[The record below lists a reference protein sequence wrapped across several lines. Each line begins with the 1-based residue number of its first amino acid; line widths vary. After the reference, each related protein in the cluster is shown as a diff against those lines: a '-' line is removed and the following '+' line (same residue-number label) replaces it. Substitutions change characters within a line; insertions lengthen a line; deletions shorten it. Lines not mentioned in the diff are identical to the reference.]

1 MISCCVALPLAF
13 FVELEPCWK
22 CRDLGAALA
31 HEVGHALG
39 FDDPAARPAAALHRI
54 NSSEYDCLRPWDGVE
69 IGAVDEPSAD
79 ASLMAFFGPLVQL
92 VNASYNESDPSQS
105 SYAPYQNV
113 DAEGRR
119 YGLRGPRRCLAQD
132 DLDALNFAYP
142 TCQHARDAPTCT
154 TRAAAGHG
162 GYAVGMRL
170 VQAWAQLIWAPLLSL
185 LALKVFARL
194 AVWLAEAPFSAASAA
209 TRGGDGDG
217 RASSAFGTSARSLQ
231 RSVTSRLSAR
241 RWSASGTVTYFHSET
256 CSSLEQRFPLWL
268 SRLSASARSTAARR
282 PRASACAD
290 SPDRS

>member
-1 MISCCVALPLAF
+1 MLDEFCGDLCFECRCPQLHQQKMSRTEGCLGVLETITSWNATLCAAALGAATCRARNSSDAQFVVCAPTFRPLSLAQVRDRDLVLRRAALAF

-69 IGAVDEPSAD
+69 IGAVDAPSAD

-119 YGLRGPRRCLAQD
+119 YGLRGPRRCAWRR
-132 DLDALNFAYP
+132 
-142 TCQHARDAPTCT
+142 TIS
-154 TRAAAGHG
+154 TR
-162 GYAVGMRL
+162 
-170 VQAWAQLIWAPLLSL
+170 
-185 LALKVFARL
+185 
-194 AVWLAEAPFSAASAA
+194 
-209 TRGGDGDG
+209 
-217 RASSAFGTSARSLQ
+217 
-231 RSVTSRLSAR
+231 
-241 RWSASGTVTYFHSET
+241 
-256 CSSLEQRFPLWL
+256 
-268 SRLSASARSTAARR
+268 
-282 PRASACAD
+282 
-290 SPDRS
+290 